1 MENIH
6 EADKTGTV
14 KKGRGGRPSTVGA
27 SVKTTLLIDPARM
40 EALNRIAAETR
51 RSRND
56 LFREAVDDFVV
67 KHGEAK
73 SKMKGGTT
81 A

>member
-1 MENIH
+1 MENMQ
-6 EADKTGTV
+6 EADKTDVV

-40 EALNRIAAETR
+40 EALNAIATQTR

-56 LFREAVDDFVV
+56 LFREAVDDLLV

-73 SKMKGGTT
+73 GKASE
-81 A
+81 